1 MRKSVFALF
10 VFLFVIAFARNPI
23 TVKFQETPESLEVA
37 GILRL
42 LDASQVIATL
52 YADSLD
58 AKYYAIWMVEHRD
71 GNVNRTRIGYSFIS
85 PDSTKVAFTA
95 VARDSLNADISILP
109 INGGTPRVNVS
120 LPTAGHMLIGC
131 DYEWSF
137 NESDTIPL
145 VGYATGIPMKYTLG
159 NGEVVDAFYVC
170 GLRFSKIHPSRWK
183 EEYNLSDYLYFEAI
197 PVKEMS
203 F

>member
-23 TVKFQETPESLEVA
+23 TVKFQESPESLEVA

-42 LDASQVIATL
+42 LDASQVTATL

-58 AKYYAIWMVEHRD
+58 AKYYAIWMVEHND
-71 GNVNRTRIGYSFIS
+71 GNVNRKRIGYSFIS

-95 VARDSLNADISILP
+95 VAKDSLNADMSILP

-120 LPTAGHMLIGC
+120 LPTAGHILIGC

-170 GLRFSKIHPSRWK
+170 GLRFSKIDPSRWK